1 MTRIMIERLVR
12 KDWYFNRGMI
22 VVCLALG
29 AVALLAVGL
38 GGKGAFYFGAVL
50 LISVVIGLGAY
61 LAIATVIY
69 ERKDQTLPFVM
80 SLPISPM
87 VYTTAKVLANM
98 LIFLVPWTALAVGS
112 FVVLAGREVLP
123 NGLIPFTAIMLTEL
137 FAAYCLLL
145 AVALISESEGWTIFV
160 MIACNL
166 SFNYFLYF
174 GSHIEGIAV
183 HMEGPTAVWDAP
195 VLWTLAASVAA
206 IALFL
211 GATFYF
217 QSRKTDFL

>member
-1 MTRIMIERLVR
+1 MTSIMIQRLIR

-22 VVCLALG
+22 AVCLALG
-29 AVALLAVGL
+29 AVALLAIGL
-38 GGKGAFYFGAVL
+38 GGKAAFYFGSVL
-50 LISVVIGLGAY
+50 LISVVIGLGIY

-87 VYTTAKVLANM
+87 EYTMAKVVANM

-112 FVVLAGREVLP
+112 FVVLAGREGLP
-123 NGLIPFTAIMLTEL
+123 NGLIPFTAILLTEL
-137 FAAYCLLL
+137 FASYCLIL
-145 AVALISESEGWTIFV
+145 AVALISESESWTV
-160 MIACNL
+160 LVLIASNL
-166 SFNYFLYF
+166 FFNYFLYF
-174 GSHIEGIAV
+174 VSHMEGIAV
-183 HMEGPTAVWDAP
+183 HMEGPTAVWNAP
-195 VLWTLAASVAA
+195 VWWMLGASVAA